1 MKKTYIL
8 GMMALAVAA
17 LTSCEP
23 DKDPVLSVPA
33 DLAFDTPAYATELI
47 ELSPLSTLE
56 LTCEKAMYNVD
67 LSPEYLLEVSPY
79 ADFGNSEDANVDEEG
94 NIIPN
99 SMVVEPVDPFNN
111 KMILSGET
119 LDLAMLK
126 MLNVTNQQAFD
137 ALAPM
142 PVYLRV
148 IAEVGG
154 NEATRI
160 VSNAVKLDQVKL
172 YYTSEALPYVCTPGG
187 GNGWNFDA
195 STKLMAWEKDAATG
209 EWIKFRG
216 LAYLDNEFKFTLGAG
231 WNNNWGKGDA
241 EGTLAPGADNIPVP
255 AAGYY
260 FIEINLSSLT
270 YTMVPA
276 EVCLIGELNG
286 WDTNSAPAM
295 SGQDG
300 NNGVLTY
307 TGTFEGGF
315 KFIVN
320 PKTTGWA
327 INYGGELDNIT
338 FDGGNLSAG
347 AGEHT
352 VTFDL
357 TTSPYTAT
365 IQ

>member
-8 GMMALAVAA
+8 GMMALAAAA

-33 DLAFDTPAYATELI
+33 AVTFETPDYATDLI
-47 ELSPLSTLE
+47 ELSPVVTLE
-56 LTCEKAMYNVD
+56 LTCEKVKYNVD

-79 ADFGNSEDANVDEEG
+79 ADFGANEEAGVDAEG

-99 SMVVEPVDPFNN
+99 SMTLEPVDPFSNE
-111 KMILSGET
+111 MVLSGES

-126 MLNVTNQQAFD
+126 MLNVTSQQEFD

-148 IAEVGG
+148 IAEVAG
-154 NEATRI
+154 NISTRV

-172 YYTSEALPYVCTPGG
+172 YYTSEELPYVCTPGG

-195 STKLMAWEKDAATG
+195 STKLLAWEKDAATG
-209 EWIKFRG
+209 EWVKFRG
-216 LAYLDNEFKFTLGAG
+216 LAYLDGEFKFTLGAS
-231 WNNNWGKGDA
+231 WDKNWGSPDGGA
-241 EGTLAPGADNIPVP
+241 TLKQGADNIPVP

-260 FIEINLSSLT
+260 YITIDIANPDAAT
-270 YTMVPA
+270 YTMEPA
-276 EVCLIGELNG
+276 EICLIGDLNG
-286 WDTNSAPAM
+286 WNTETAPAM
-295 SGQDG
+295 TG
-300 NNGVLTY
+300 NGGTLTY

-320 PKTTGWA
+320 PKTSGWA
-327 INYGGELDNIT
+327 INYGGELDNLT
-338 FDGGNLSAG
+338 FDGGNLSAS

-352 VTFDL
+352 VTLNL